1 MEDVAP
7 QFDKELSAQQRRAGV
22 AQQNQRAALGDKI
35 KVIPCDSCGVPLL
48 VQLQVVEEQL
58 GTQRTRLR
66 LSTQPAASLSS
77 KRKRGHPKHEG
88 QVIRNE
94 IKRLEQLMVKL
105 RSRKTSCLSRVPA
118 DVADEYQSGAMVGCD
133 GRCAGWY
140 HPQCIG
146 YTKRMQ
152 LRFCCRCF
160 HSVVM
165 SARRW
170 NSIVKN
176 LMQ

>member
-1 MEDVAP
+1 MVHRKQCNRGGCCTSIGQGTLCAAATSWCCSAKPESSTRGQDQGDSLRFVWGAT
-7 QFDKELSAQQRRAGV
+7 DKS
-22 AQQNQRAALGDKI
+22 
-35 KVIPCDSCGVPLL
+35 L

-58 GTQRTRLR
+58 GTQRTRLL

-105 RSRKTSCLSRVPA
+105 RSRKTSCLCQVPA

-146 YTKRMQ
+146 YTKKG
-152 LRFCCRCF
+152 C
-160 HSVVM
+160 S
-165 SARRW
+165 
-170 NSIVKN
+170 
-176 LMQ
+176 